1 VATLIRMDDVRVER
15 GSVADV
21 PDLEPLW
28 VWVHHAHQ
36 ESMPEL
42 APYVSDA
49 ETWDKRRALYEELF
63 EKPDTFLFLA
73 RVSGELVGYAL
84 GHVMDVAEG
93 WTADTWRTGDR
104 IGELESLGVVPDR
117 RAGGIGAALLDA
129 VDQEFERIR
138 VRDVIVGVLPGNV
151 GAIRLYERRGFRSTW
166 LYLSRFDGRS

>member
-1 VATLIRMDDVRVER
+1 
-15 GSVADV
+15 
-21 PDLEPLW
+21 
-28 VWVHHAHQ
+28 
-36 ESMPEL
+36 
-42 APYVSDA
+42 
-49 ETWDKRRALYEELF
+49 
-63 EKPDTFLFLA
+63 
-73 RVSGELVGYAL
+73 
-84 GHVMDVAEG
+84 MDVAEG